1 MKNITLQI
9 TCFFIFLALNSVAQK
24 NTSTDSVNRETI
36 VGKAFSTVK
45 AKTLLNNNIVF
56 PAVVKGKTCIVSVA
70 FNDDSRPMTDEWVK
84 IIPAKYVDS
93 TIVFY
98 EIPMI
103 KNAPKLFRGAI
114 EKGMR
119 KGIDVKLHNNVA
131 NYYGKIDTY
140 KMELLMPNESSCYV
154 FVLDKD
160 GKIKT
165 SVEGVPTAENLKK
178 IAAALK

>member
-1 MKNITLQI
+1 MKKITFQI
-9 TCFFIFLALNSVAQK
+9 TSFFIFFALTSAAQK
-24 NTSTDSVNRETI
+24 KVAADSINRSTLE
-36 VGKAFSTVK
+36 GKAFSIVK

-56 PAVVKGKTCIVSVA
+56 PEVVKGKICIVSVA

-84 IIPAKYVDS
+84 IVPTKYTDS
-93 TIVFY
+93 SIVFY

-165 SVEGVPTAENLKK
+165 SVEGAPTAENLKK
-178 IAAALK
+178 IEAAIK